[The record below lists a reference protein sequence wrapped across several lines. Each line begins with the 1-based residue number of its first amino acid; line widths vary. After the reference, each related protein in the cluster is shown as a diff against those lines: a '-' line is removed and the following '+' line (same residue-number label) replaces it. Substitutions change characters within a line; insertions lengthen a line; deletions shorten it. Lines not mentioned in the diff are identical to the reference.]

1 MRSNQKLATYGLVCI
16 LLGVGI
22 WAVFFRPLPACTIA
36 DRAGG
41 ALAQGN
47 YKKFWR
53 YMGEQTRAEFDGDRS
68 AFLMFADELIEPV
81 RGNIDWSAK
90 VGPAQEGDQPCRV
103 SYGKGFKVV
112 SVDATDTGRR
122 DELVSHASVIAYSL
136 YLAQFD
142 LKEEKEKDPLFPTR
156 ALLNFLSLHREL
168 YASQGWKVRYYSPL
182 HPANETV
189 EIDRAIAMTK
199 ERVEVAEARLRKAES
214 GR

>member
-1 MRSNQKLATYGLVCI
+1 MRSNQKLATYGLVFI

-36 DRAGG
+36 DRAGE

-68 AFLMFADELIEPV
+68 SFLIFAEEVLEPLRV
-81 RGNIDWSAK
+81 SIDWSAK
-90 VGPAQEGDQPCRV
+90 AGPVQEVDRPCAV
-103 SYGKGFKVV
+103 TYGRSDKLVMIN
-112 SVDATDTGRR
+112 ATDTGRR
-122 DELVSHASVIAYSL
+122 NELVSLPSMIGHSL

-142 LKEEKEKDPLFPTR
+142 LAKEKEEDPLFATR
-156 ALLNFLSLHREL
+156 SLLNFLTLHREL
-168 YASQGWKVRYYSPL
+168 YGSQGWKVRYHSPL
-182 HPANETV
+182 HPSYEIV